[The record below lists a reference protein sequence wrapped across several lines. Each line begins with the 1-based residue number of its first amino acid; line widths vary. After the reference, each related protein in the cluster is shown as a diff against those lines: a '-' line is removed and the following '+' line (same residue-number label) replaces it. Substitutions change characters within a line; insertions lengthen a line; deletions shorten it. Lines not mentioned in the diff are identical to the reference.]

1 MARQYSLRGFL
12 KQAPKDLLRRYL
24 NDKGFGEQTKFMFGN
39 TDLLEQDTGA
49 LITLLR
55 EEARAAKD
63 ARRKEIRGIY
73 RDFSRINTL
82 GDRHGYDVMLEFSA
96 NPDRVRETFATL
108 RSDLH
113 RAFWYFFE
121 EPAAF
126 ETAAL
131 FHHSDTAG
139 GWKKR
144 RSDLHGLLP
153 VLTDDAKYALQ
164 GELAEHFKQSES
176 RGESCEIIQ
185 ESRAD
190 GRHYWF
196 ASLADTWQT
205 VENVDE
211 EGRHDLLM
219 IRPTFEVV
227 FVYNPRDYTLAI
239 RGLRK
244 RQHITAMQ
252 QAFGRAQLK
261 RDLPEDKVEDVY
273 NLNRLVEPLMAG
285 ADEFPFTTDVND
297 HVRSMRVKSIRYKV
311 RQSVFPRVTL
321 ESHGMPTR
329 RLFDD
334 LRRHLVSD
342 DADWGDID
350 IDYATFEVIFDDQ
363 TPVYK
368 GPRSFYISGKRTC
381 DLKFDE
387 RDLVLHGLLKKWG
400 IDVSEDVDDDPDG
413 GRATD
418 LQCVF

>member
-1 MARQYSLRGFL
+1 MARQSLREFL
-12 KQAPKDLLRRYL
+12 RHAPKDMLRQYL
-24 NDKGFGEQTKFMFGN
+24 KDKGFGEQTKFLFGN
-39 TDLLEQDTGA
+39 ADHLEQDTGT

-55 EEARAAKD
+55 DEARGATEG
-63 ARRKEIRGIY
+63 RRKEIRGIY
-73 RDFSRINTL
+73 RDFSRINIL
-82 GDRHGYDVMLEFSA
+82 GDRHGYDVMLEFA
-96 NPDRVRETFATL
+96 ENPERVKEAFATL

-113 RAFWYFFE
+113 RAFWYFFAE
-121 EPAAF
+121 TAAF

-131 FHHSDTAG
+131 FHHSDKAG

-144 RSDLHGLLP
+144 RSDLRGLLP
-153 VLTDDAKYALQ
+153 MLTDEANHDLQ
-164 GELAEHFKQSES
+164 TGIAEHFNQSES

-239 RGLRK
+239 RGLRSRK
-244 RQHITAMQ
+244 HITAMQ
-252 QAFGRAQLK
+252 QAFGRSQLK

-273 NLNRLVEPLMAG
+273 DLNRLVEPLMAG
-285 ADEFPFTTDVND
+285 AEEFPFTPDIDD
-297 HVRSMRVKSIRYKV
+297 HIRTVRVKSIRYKV
-311 RQSVFPRVTL
+311 RNSVFPRVTL

-329 RLFDD
+329 RIFDD
-334 LRRHLVSD
+334 LRRHLQSE

-350 IDYATFEVIFDDQ
+350 IDYATFEVVFDDQ
-363 TPVYK
+363 TPVHK
-368 GPRSFYISGKRTC
+368 GHRPFYISGKRTC

-387 RDLVLHGLLKKWG
+387 RDLVIHDLLKKWG
-400 IDVSEDVDDDPDG
+400 IDVSEDADDDPEG
-413 GRATD
+413 GGTTD